1 MLDFGLRKQAL
12 ASPTTH
18 QSFMRA
24 LSLSKTKRLSKR
36 LLERLTALY
45 IVLVKPAIKYFFVG
59 LSFLPARRGLWRLR
73 DYGCSAPP
81 GKRVLFESKRKS
93 LSAFQT
99 NRLSAM

>member
-1 MLDFGLRKQAL
+1 MLDFGLQKQAL

-45 IVLVKPAIKYFFVG
+45 HSP
-59 LSFLPARRGLWRLR
+59 
-73 DYGCSAPP
+73 C
-81 GKRVLFESKRKS
+81 
-93 LSAFQT
+93 
-99 NRLSAM
+99 

>member
-45 IVLVKPAIKYFFVG
+45 IVLVKPAIKYFFCW
-59 LSFLPARRGLWRLR
+59 SKLPPCPAG
-73 DYGCSAPP
+73 
-81 GKRVLFESKRKS
+81 S
-93 LSAFQT
+93 LA
-99 NRLSAM
+99 AA